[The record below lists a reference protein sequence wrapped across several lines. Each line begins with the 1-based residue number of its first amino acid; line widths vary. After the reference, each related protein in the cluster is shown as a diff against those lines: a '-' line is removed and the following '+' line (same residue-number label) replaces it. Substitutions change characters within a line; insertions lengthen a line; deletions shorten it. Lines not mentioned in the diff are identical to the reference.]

1 MSSTEAKVVLS
12 VVDRITAPIAAIQR
26 RIDRL
31 TAPVRRIGQAIGD
44 LGRAAGVDRLTG
56 SVVNLGRRLGD
67 VGSVARGII
76 APLAAVGG
84 LAAGFGARSLLTT
97 NMEFEKYG
105 AILETILKSS
115 TKAKD
120 AMAWVSDFAAKTP
133 YETGEVTDGFV
144 KLTSYGFQP
153 MSGALR
159 SAGEAAAAMGKPLE
173 QAVEALADAVTGE
186 NERLKGFGITAS
198 TVGNKITYNWNE
210 NGKQMTA
217 YAKKNSRAQIEAVIS
232 GIWNRQFAGAMDK
245 RSKTFGG
252 MIGNLKDQWA
262 RFMLTIGEA
271 GSFDHVKSRLGALL
285 DYVNGLAASGQIAA
299 VGARISD
306 SLVAGMKTAEEWV
319 RAVDWSAA
327 WEGLA
332 SGLHVLG
339 QVISFAAWLAELL
352 GPTGSVVAGLTT
364 LGAITFGPLIASL
377 TSLAGAIGSVAGA
390 VLFTPAGLATLIIA
404 GGVIGLMAR
413 KSEALAKIWE
423 MLPPKVQG
431 ALAPLGKIADFIDW
445 LTDKLA
451 LGIDKVAGLIDGL
464 TDKLAGGIGA
474 VATGITSLFSWAGTG
489 SAEKPATPEEGAWS
503 RAEAVARPWGAR
515 ADVPHYSPS
524 DAMRD
529 RRQPQESAGWAP
541 PSVAPTYTPPPPS
554 VQAVDVPPVVNQS
567 NNVTVDAQATTT
579 VVVNWSQLEAVMG
592 QVRGYLAAIEARQRA
607 EVQSKLGD

>member
-1 MSSTEAKVVLS
+1 M
-12 VVDRITAPIAAIQR
+12 
-26 RIDRL
+26 
-31 TAPVRRIGQAIGD
+31 
-44 LGRAAGVDRLTG
+44 
-56 SVVNLGRRLGD
+56 
-67 VGSVARGII
+67 ARGII

-105 AILETILKSS
+105 AILETVLKSS

-133 YETGEVTDGFV
+133 YEIGEVTDGFV

-153 MSGALR
+153 MSGALHA
-159 SAGEAAAAMGKPLE
+159 AGEAAAAMGRPLE

-232 GIWNRQFAGAMDK
+232 GIWNRRYAGSMDK
-245 RSKTFGG
+245 LSRTLGG
-252 MIGNLKDQWA
+252 MWGNLRDQWA
-262 RFMLTIGEA
+262 RFMLVIGNA
-271 GSFDHVKSRLGALL
+271 GAFDHVKNRLGALL
-285 DYVNGLAASGQIAA
+285 DYVNGLAASGQLAA

-306 SLVAGMKTAEEWV
+306 GLVAGMRGVEEWV
-319 RAVDWSAA
+319 RAVDWSTA
-327 WEGLA
+327 WEGLK

-339 QVISFAAWLAELL
+339 QFISFAAWLAELL

-364 LGAITFGPLIASL
+364 LGAITFAPLIASL
-377 TSLAGAIGSVAGA
+377 VSLAGAIGSVAGA
-390 VLFTPAGLATLIIA
+390 VLFTPAGLATIIIA
-404 GGVIGLMAR
+404 GGVMGLMAR
-413 KSEALAKIWE
+413 KSEAFAKIWE

-474 VATGITSLFSWAGTG
+474 VATGITSLFSWAG
-489 SAEKPATPEEGAWS
+489 EGAPHKPGTPAEEEKR
-503 RAEAVARPWGAR
+503 RAEMAVRPWGPGAE
-515 ADVPHYSPS
+515 VPRYSPS
-524 DAMRD
+524 AALYG
-529 RRQPQESAGWAP
+529 PQLPSAPYAP
-541 PSVAPTYTPPPPS
+541 SARSTSSSPWKPAAGAGAPMPAA
-554 VQAVDVPPVVNQS
+554 AVPVINQETNTVNAPVTMHAP
-567 NNVTVDAQATTT
+567 VTVT
-579 VVVNWSQLEAVMG
+579 VPDSQLAAV
-592 QVRGYLAAIEARQRA
+592 VAREISKALAAVLAQQRA
-607 EVQSKLGD
+607 AAASSLGD